1 MKSLSQKESY
11 NHYLLLYARKYLY
24 QDLKQVI
31 FGQAMAL
38 GLKLKL
44 L

>member
-24 QDLKQVI
+24 PHLKQAI
-31 FGQAMAL
+31 FGQAMASM
-38 GLKLKL
+38 LKVKL